1 MFLTTVQESLMS
13 ASRFTT
19 LRLATAAAVLAVTG
33 AAWAAPGTAQA
44 DMHAQHMAQR
54 SDHGDKQMSPDHQK
68 RMAAK
73 MAERQNKLK
82 QTLQI
87 TAAQEPAWNAFVASM
102 APPAQGMQRPSR
114 DEMEKLTTPQRLE
127 RMQAMKAQHDQH
139 MAARV
144 EATKRFY
151 SALTPEQQKRFDAES
166 HRFMGKGHGK
176 GHGRGED
183 GDHKG
188 RHHG

>member
-1 MFLTTVQESLMS
+1 MS
-13 ASRFTT
+13 TSRFTT
-19 LRLATAAAVLAVTG
+19 LRLATAAAVLALTG
-33 AAWAAPGTAQA
+33 TAWAAPGTAQTE
-44 DMHAQHMAQR
+44 MQAQHMAHR
-54 SDHGDKQMSPDHQK
+54 SDHGDKQMSP
-68 RMAAK
+68 
-73 MAERQNKLK
+73 ERQNKLK
-82 QTLQI
+82 QALQI
-87 TAAQEPAWNAFVASM
+87 TASQEPAWNAFVASM

-114 DEMEKLTTPQRLE
+114 DEMAKLTTPQRLE

-166 HRFMGKGHGK
+166 HRFMGHGK
-176 GHGRGED
+176 GDKGGD
-183 GDHKG
+183 GDRKG

>member
-13 ASRFTT
+13 TSRFTT
-19 LRLATAAAVLAVTG
+19 LRLATAAAVLALTG
-33 AAWAAPGTAQA
+33 TAWAAPGTAQTE
-44 DMHAQHMAQR
+44 MQAQHMAHR
-54 SDHGDKQMSPDHQK
+54 SDHGDKQMSPERQQ
-68 RMAAK
+68 RMAQK

-82 QTLQI
+82 QVLQI

-102 APPAQGMQRPSR
+102 APPAGGMQRPNR
-114 DEMEKLTTPQRLE
+114 DEMAKLTTPQRLE

-151 SALTPEQQKRFDAES
+151 SALTPEQQKRFDVES
-166 HRFMGKGHGK
+166 HRFMGHGK
-176 GHGRGED
+176 GDKGGDGGR
-183 GDHKG
+183 KG
-188 RHHG
+188 YHHG

>member
-1 MFLTTVQESLMS
+1 MTT
-13 ASRFTT
+13 SRFNT

-33 AAWAAPGTAQA
+33 TTWAAPGTNQA
-44 DMHAQHMAQR
+44 DMQAQHMAQR
-54 SDHGDKQMSPDHQK
+54 SDHGGKQMSPERQE
-68 RMAAK
+68 RMAKK
-73 MAERQNKLK
+73 MAERQTKLK

-102 APPAQGMQRPSR
+102 APPAKGMNHPSR
-114 DEMEKLTTPQRLE
+114 DEMQKLSTPERLD
-127 RMQAMKAQHDQH
+127 RMQAMKTQRDQH
-139 MAARV
+139 MSARV

-151 SALTPEQQKRFDAES
+151 STLTPEQQKRFDAES
-166 HRFMGKGHGK
+166 HRFMGQGK
-176 GHGRGED
+176 GGGKGKDGD

>member
-1 MFLTTVQESLMS
+1 MS

-33 AAWAAPGTAQA
+33 TTWAAPGTTQA
-44 DMHAQHMAQR
+44 DSQAQHMAQR
-54 SDHGDKQMSPDHQK
+54 SDHGSHGDKHMSPERQE
-68 RMAAK
+68 RMAKK

-82 QTLQI
+82 QSLQI
-87 TAAQEPAWNAFVASM
+87 TAAQETAWNTFVASM
-102 APPAQGMQRPSR
+102 APPKTGMNRPSR
-114 DEMEKLTTPQRLE
+114 DEMQKLTTPQRLE
-127 RMQAMKAQHDQH
+127 HMQAMKAQRDQH

-166 HRFMGKGHGK
+166 HRFMGHGK
-176 GHGRGED
+176 GGGKGKD
-183 GDHKG
+183 GGDENKG